1 MNYKIAL
8 SRKGNL
14 NKYFHT
20 VGLSA
25 MKGKIVSWNGRD
37 TINSIIVLLKLI
49 FGTRIFIILEHND
62 ILFVFGALRY
72 IIHFRSSNTYGT

>member
-8 SRKGNL
+8 SRKREPKQIFSYRRVKCNEGENS
-14 NKYFHT
+14 F
-20 VGLSA
+20 
-25 MKGKIVSWNGRD
+25 MKWKRYV
-37 TINSIIVLLKLI
+37 NSIIVLLKLI

-72 IIHFRSSNTYGT
+72 IIHFRSTYGT